1 MFLEHLRR
9 LFSKTV
15 VCHIK
20 CTSIWSN
27 WLIVLFEIFSKFWL
41 NTFFLLTTA
50 LSVSERD
57 TLTHLTVSVCL
68 YLLSSIKSGFSF
80 CFMHVEMILFM
91 YVLRMISYWLTILL
105 LCNVTLLILF
115 VLKSTLSD
123 IYIVTQAFMVRV
135 CIFPILLLLA
145 YLCIYI

>member
-9 LFSKTV
+9 LFSEAV

-27 WLIVLFEIFSKFWL
+27 WLTVLFEIFSKFSWL
-41 NTFFLLTTA
+41 NTFFYWLL
-50 LSVSERD
+50 LFQFLREM
-57 TLTHLTVSVCL
+57 LIHLTMSVWL
-68 YLLSSIKSGFSF
+68 YLLSSIKSIFSF

-91 YVLRMISYWLTILL
+91 SILGMIYYWLTILL
-105 LCNVTLLILF
+105 LGNVTLLIPF
-115 VLKSTLSD
+115 VLKSTLSE
-123 IYIVTQAFMVRV
+123 IYIVTQAFMARV